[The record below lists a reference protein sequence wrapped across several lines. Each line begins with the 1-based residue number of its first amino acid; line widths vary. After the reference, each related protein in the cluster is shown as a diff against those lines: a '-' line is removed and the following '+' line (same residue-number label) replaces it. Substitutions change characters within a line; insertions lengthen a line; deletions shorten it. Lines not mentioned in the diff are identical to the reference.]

1 MLTEL
6 DIDQADTI
14 DGEST
19 YGEEDDSE
27 WRSVTAVAAAAE
39 MTPASSETDPSN
51 MWGSQD
57 LADLNLNEHAT
68 TPQET
73 ETDIDFFTQ
82 ELQKACDAVTEA
94 TTAKKEISSQI
105 NALEKKLIK
114 AYITIQEVSQELE
127 EAVEKVAMET
137 QRLRTAVQT
146 IRTGH

>member
-6 DIDQADTI
+6 GIDQADTT

-19 YGEEDDSE
+19 YGEEEDDSE
-27 WRSVTAVAAAAE
+27 WRSVTATAAG
-39 MTPASSETDPSN
+39 MTPDSSETDPSN
-51 MWGSQD
+51 IWGSQD
-57 LADLNLNEHAT
+57 LADLNLLNEHAT
-68 TPQET
+68 TAPET

-94 TTAKKEISSQI
+94 TTAKKEISLQI
-105 NALEKKLIK
+105 NALERKLIR

-137 QRLRTAVQT
+137 QRLRIAVQT